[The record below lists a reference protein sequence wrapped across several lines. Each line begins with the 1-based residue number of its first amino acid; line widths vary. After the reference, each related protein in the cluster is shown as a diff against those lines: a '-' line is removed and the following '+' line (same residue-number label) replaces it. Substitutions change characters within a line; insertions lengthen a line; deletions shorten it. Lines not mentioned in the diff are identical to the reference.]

1 MLYFG
6 KFRVESW
13 RRSQI

>member
-13 RRSQI
+13 RRIQI